1 MKIENHI
8 LEAAEADISS
18 AGQVCHFPGGTVL
31 ASKQFALKL
40 KRIIIYLGIKSNA
53 RLPNA
58 LLFFIFFFLME
69 VQRRDLVLFLK
80 YAPAI
85 R

>member
-40 KRIIIYLGIKSNA
+40 KRIMIYLGIKSNA

-58 LLFFIFFFLME
+58 LLFFFLME